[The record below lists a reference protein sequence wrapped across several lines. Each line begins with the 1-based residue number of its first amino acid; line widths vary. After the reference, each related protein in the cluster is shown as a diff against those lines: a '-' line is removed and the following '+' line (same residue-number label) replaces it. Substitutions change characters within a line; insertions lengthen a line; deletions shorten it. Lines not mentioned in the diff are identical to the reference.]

1 MKCCC
6 PHRAGVQHYRHHF
19 SFQSLPW
26 RSSTGEPPVSVCL
39 GLFCCPTTRGCY
51 RIPSSKGYKKQG
63 WVKRYSKGTW
73 RFKWTWSEAQRGP
86 GLHALWCRRRQ
97 MCKSR
102 AVGRGGGCRKTRD
115 ESPGLSVISYFLWEP
130 TRDGLPKATSEVAR
144 PAFVSSSKKISAPAA
159 PNKASIN
166 SVPARAARGTK
177 SPTPRPGP
185 QTSLETNGA
194 GICQNRITRSVSPH
208 TFTYLS
214 AYSEP
219 FQKGNINRER
229 SDTIAIATSPPKIYG
244 CP

>member
-1 MKCCC
+1 M
-6 PHRAGVQHYRHHF
+6 
-19 SFQSLPW
+19 
-26 RSSTGEPPVSVCL
+26 
-39 GLFCCPTTRGCY
+39 
-51 RIPSSKGYKKQG
+51 
-63 WVKRYSKGTW
+63 
-73 RFKWTWSEAQRGP
+73 
-86 GLHALWCRRRQ
+86 WCRRRQ
-97 MCKSR
+97 MCKNKT
-102 AVGRGGGCRKTRD
+102 VGWVGGCRKTRD
-115 ESPGLSVISYFLWEP
+115 ESPGLSVIFHFLWEP

-144 PAFVSSSKKISAPAA
+144 PAFVSFSKKISAPAA

-177 SPTPRPGP
+177 SPTPCPGP

-214 AYSEP
+214 AYSGP

-244 CP
+244 CPSKEKASGQGELFWCCYTHSKAQGAKDIQMLHLKTRRKSIDKSSSFHRITNHLFLLQKKLLKLNKVFKYWGKEW

>member
-1 MKCCC
+1 M
-6 PHRAGVQHYRHHF
+6 
-19 SFQSLPW
+19 
-26 RSSTGEPPVSVCL
+26 
-39 GLFCCPTTRGCY
+39 
-51 RIPSSKGYKKQG
+51 
-63 WVKRYSKGTW
+63 
-73 RFKWTWSEAQRGP
+73 
-86 GLHALWCRRRQ
+86 
-97 MCKSR
+97 
-102 AVGRGGGCRKTRD
+102 
-115 ESPGLSVISYFLWEP
+115 
-130 TRDGLPKATSEVAR
+130 AR
-144 PAFVSSSKKISAPAA
+144 PAFVSFSKKISAPAA

-214 AYSEP
+214 AYSGP

-244 CP
+244 CPSKEKPLGRESCAGAQQSPGRQRYLDPAPENKEEKHRQEFQFSLNHKSPLSPPKNVTEIK